1 VPFPQLTPTIAA
13 DALTLAGV
21 RVAPEAVAVEARGER
36 WMVRLPDQ
44 RLAWFAA
51 SESGRRRLVTERRV
65 LRLLE
70 ARCRFGAPRI
80 LLEGGDGDLDV
91 RTIVP
96 GDADPWDLYAAMRD
110 GTDPPTRVGVAVG
123 RILAEQHTKIH
134 AADVEGWLRRRPE
147 WPEPRSWIRERL
159 VHVVDDTKLTDSA
172 DAVMAAYEAVPLPE
186 ADRVLVH
193 TDVGFHNVAIDAAS
207 RVVHG
212 LFDYDSAAWADR
224 HHDFR
229 YLVFD
234 MDGDEML
241 DAARS
246 IYEPLVG
253 CTIDRQRV
261 LLYNAACA
269 LSFLAYRAGTSPEER
284 SCGRTLAEDLRWS
297 RHAIGRALGA

>member
-1 VPFPQLTPTIAA
+1 MI
-13 DALTLAGV
+13 
-21 RVAPEAVAVEARGER
+21 VEARGER
-36 WMVRLPDQ
+36 WMVRLPDR

-70 ARCRFGAPRI
+70 ARCEFGAPRV
-80 LLEGGDGDLDV
+80 LLEGADGDFDV

-96 GDADPWDLYAAMRD
+96 GDADPWHLYAAMRS
-110 GTDPPTRVGVAVG
+110 GTDPPTRIGVAVG
-123 RILAEQHTKIH
+123 RILAEQHTNIH
-134 AADVEGWLRRRPE
+134 AADVDGWLPRRPE

-159 VHVVDDTKLTDSA
+159 VRVVDDTKLLANA
-172 DAVMAAYEAVPLPE
+172 DAIMAAYEAVPVRE

-193 TDVGFHNVAIDAAS
+193 TDVGFHNLAVDRTS

-234 MDGDEML
+234 LDGDEML
-241 DAARS
+241 NAACAT
-246 IYEPLVG
+246 YEPLVG
-253 CTIDRQRV
+253 CAIDRPRV

-269 LSFLAYRAGTSPEER
+269 LSFLAYRDGTDPEQR